1 MSSARLQNEELFA
14 FTDFQKE
21 RIAKTMQVGDKKD
34 VAIAELKKE
43 VPVWEGEHGRLS
55 DLSRCTH
62 TDGAVLQAGTA
73 QADSAHQTSTG
84 TIKMGL

>member
-1 MSSARLQNEELFA
+1 MMSSARLQNEELFA

-43 VPVWEGEHGRLS
+43 VPVWEGEHA
-55 DLSRCTH
+55 T
-62 TDGAVLQAGTA
+62 
-73 QADSAHQTSTG
+73 
-84 TIKMGL
+84 